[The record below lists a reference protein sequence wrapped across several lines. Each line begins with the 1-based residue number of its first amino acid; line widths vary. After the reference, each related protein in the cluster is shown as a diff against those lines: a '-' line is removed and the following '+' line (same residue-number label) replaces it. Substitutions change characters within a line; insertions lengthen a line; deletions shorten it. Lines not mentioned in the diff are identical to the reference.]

1 MRRLARFAA
10 RRPGLALAP
19 WIALLALALAFGGDA
34 RERLHETDLRIP
46 GSPADR
52 AAELTRER
60 FGATVA
66 MAVLLEG
73 PPRRLERV
81 GPRVAARL
89 ARLDGVQV
97 LSPWAAGGA
106 RVLREPR
113 GQALLTLQ
121 VAHGFQ
127 RISDETTPAVERVLA
142 QTVPRDVEAQLTGLA
157 PLMRALNERSLEALD
172 RGERLALP
180 VLFVMLLVIFRSPVA
195 ALVPLAA
202 GLLVTRIGVAAMG
215 VLAERVAIDAL
226 ALNMV
231 TMVGLALGVDYSLL
245 VVSRFREE
253 LAAGRPVADAVEEV
267 AARAGRTVLFAGV
280 ALAVGMVCALLIA
293 PGELLVSAALGVI
306 VATVL
311 AVLVALLA
319 MPAGL
324 ALLGARVNALTLGR
338 PRRASPW
345 VAIAQRALRRPGAAA
360 FFVLLGLVVMSAPVV
375 ALDTGP
381 PHVAN
386 LAPDDPARRSFEAFE
401 RARGAGWA
409 TPLEV
414 VFAADD
420 PLVTP
425 ARLATV
431 RAFQEEAGALA
442 GVAAVLGPATLEDRA
457 ELLRRTTR
465 AALSAGSSLSLLERG
480 LRESGGG
487 VGVLHAGLATGAD
500 GARRLADGLER
511 AAAGAGAL
519 AAGAREARDPARRL
533 ADGVART
540 GAGARTL
547 ARSLARS
554 RPDVRRLQ
562 RNLDLL
568 AASLRTAERE
578 APRRVIAPLD
588 RAQTALQA
596 ALRALGSASPA
607 AAADPQVAAAR
618 QQLAD
623 ALIELGDVATT
634 LSGATVR
641 QAADAL
647 AARELARGMRR
658 LREGLRRLEAG
669 GGRLDAG
676 IAQAAAGA
684 DALAR
689 GIARL
694 SDGAGELDAG
704 LRALLEGRDGT
715 GGARALARGLQEA
728 VRGSARLGAGTQRLL
743 DGVVA
748 VRQRNDRQQAQL
760 RRSGVD
766 PERALDSGYVVLAAI
781 DGAPPAARANA
792 AFATDARRGGGT
804 VRVMVVPRGGPFDA
818 AAGRLRTELERLA
831 ARTARELG
839 PGTRALVGG
848 PAVLLDDFDRATT
861 VRFPLLVA
869 ALVAVTFLVLLAVY
883 RRPVLAAIAVGLNLL
898 TVGAAVGVLIV
909 CFSGQAPLLGGPG
922 YLDAIALC
930 GIFAVIFGLSID
942 YEVFLISRLLEG
954 RERTASTDG
963 AIAYGL
969 ERTATII
976 TGAAVIMAAVFIAFA
991 ISPVTNTRQ
1000 FGVGLTV
1007 AVALDATVVRL
1018 LLLPALVKLC
1028 GERTWWVPRPLQRR
1042 PRR

>member
-500 GARRLADGLER
+500 G
-511 AAAGAGAL
+511 
-519 AAGAREARDPARRL
+519 ARRL